1 MKRKISQNM
10 ESAMKTAK
18 IGTGP
23 VVAKGYRQKI
33 QHYILG
39 TVENLR
45 KQKRL
50 KRPKRER
57 PDSVGHLFS
66 GYVHDATNFKNR
78 KWNEEALLKEE
89 AYTESVWLENFP
101 D

>member
-10 ESAMKTAK
+10 ESAMETAK
-18 IGTGP
+18 IGTRP
-23 VVAKGYRQKI
+23 VMIKKYRQKI
-33 QHYILG
+33 RHYILG

-45 KQKRL
+45 KQKRP
-50 KRPKRER
+50 KSPKRER
-57 PDSVGHLFS
+57 PDSVRHLFS

-78 KWNEEALLKEE
+78 KWHEEALLKEDG
-89 AYTESVWLENFP
+89 YTKSVWLENFP